1 MASVL
6 VHVVVLLSI
15 HGARASQAE
24 DSLEASLQQIID
36 QATLL
41 SRGTGLSLGVA
52 LPTRTISLSSGKH
65 RMGIG
70 AEGSGDVAPTDPFAM
85 GSTTKMYTAA
95 AVLRLVDA
103 GEIGLDD
110 KATPLFDALW
120 TKLNNGKSITESLGP
135 QIKEVTVRHLL
146 NMQSGIPDFDNG
158 LTRTYQFGHPQE
170 DLGPVKELSF
180 LKKGQ
185 RFVCSPGTCASY
197 SSSNYE
203 LLGLILAQQAGAQ
216 SWDDYKQAAGLP
228 EDVLAQMPNTKFAVH
243 GLCSEYTKVHGYS
256 GEKFP
261 PVDVSDVSCTN
272 GWTCGNVVS
281 NAGDAAVFVRALLGQ
296 GERVVKTATQQ
307 EMLKMSPLTQGWMVG
322 LPYGL
327 GLMDISHMMRLE
339 PRTLVGHGGETY
351 GFNAQTGYSKEH
363 DFGLSVVANTESVF
377 LIERVAPKV
386 YQAVKTFMSSSK
398 AQTMMV

>member
-1 MASVL
+1 
-6 VHVVVLLSI
+6 
-15 HGARASQAE
+15 
-24 DSLEASLQQIID
+24 
-36 QATLL
+36 
-41 SRGTGLSLGVA
+41 
-52 LPTRTISLSSGKH
+52 
-65 RMGIG
+65 MGIS

-95 AVLRLVDA
+95 AILRLVDA

-110 KATPLFDALW
+110 KATPLFDELW
-120 TKLNNGKSITESLGP
+120 TKLNNGASIVESLGP

-146 NMQSGIPDFDNG
+146 NMQSGIPDFDNSAS
-158 LTRTYQFGHPQE
+158 RAYQFGHPNE

-185 RFVCSPGTCASY
+185 SFVCPPGTCASY

-216 SWDDYKQAAGLP
+216 SWDEYKQATGLP
-228 EDVLAQMPNTKFAVH
+228 KDVLAQMPNTNFAVH
-243 GLCSEYTKVHGYS
+243 GPCSKYTNVHGYS
-256 GEKFP
+256 AEKFP
-261 PVDVSDVSCTN
+261 PVDVYDVSCTN
-272 GWTCGNVVS
+272 GWACGNVVS

-307 EMLKMSPLTQGWMVG
+307 EMLKLSPLSKGWMVG

-327 GLMDISHMMRLE
+327 GLMDVSRFMKLE

-351 GFNAQTGYSKEH
+351 GFNAQTGYSKEY
-363 DFGLSVVANTESVF
+363 DFGLSVVANTESMY
-377 LIERVAPKV
+377 LIQVVTPKI
-386 YQAVKTFMSSSK
+386 YQAVKEFMSSSK
-398 AQTMMV
+398 NQTMLV